1 MKVVSLAIVG
11 VSTLVGFKAAIA
23 EPENIEVGIDID
35 AEKTADELW
44 GGCSSLS

>member
-11 VSTLVGFKAAIA
+11 VSTLVGLKAAIA
-23 EPENIEVGIDID
+23 EPENIQIGIEID
-35 AEKTADELW
+35 EKKTADELW